1 VFCPRRYEAS
11 GELDLVL
18 LGESVRYAAVV
29 IGIDALALSMAAAI
43 GKPAIAVSRA
53 DAGSADETP
62 IEFLWKTP
70 GSSVAYAKSLDDLNR
85 QLRSSL
91 TAPVAGAANPFAT
104 TLAPVLN
111 GRRAS
116 DVAAD
121 AIERLGRQ
129 TRRRTHASAGF
140 GAVALRVP
148 LLLVAGVVTL
158 TGRLLQRGRRSA

>member
-29 IGIDALALSMAAAI
+29 IGIDALALSMAAAM

-91 TAPVAGAANPFAT
+91 TAPDAGAANPFAT
-104 TLAPVLN
+104 TLGPVVN

-140 GAVALRVP
+140 GAVVLRVP